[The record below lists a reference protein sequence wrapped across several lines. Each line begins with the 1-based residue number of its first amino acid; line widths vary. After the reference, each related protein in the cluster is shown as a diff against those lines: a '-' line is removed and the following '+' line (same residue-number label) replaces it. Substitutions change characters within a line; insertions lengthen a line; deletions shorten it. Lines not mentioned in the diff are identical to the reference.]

1 MRQIESVPDAQPLTS
16 TELPLAPAGA
26 LDGLLVADFS
36 RVLAGPLAGMTL
48 GDLGATVIKVESSSG
63 DDTRRWQP
71 PTSADGESTYFLAAN
86 RNKRSIVLD
95 LKNPKDQD
103 LAVRLSERA
112 DILIENFAPGT
123 AERFGIGYDQVAAR
137 NPGVVYASVTGFGRD
152 AGAGLP
158 GYDFLIQ
165 AVGGLMSMTGPPDGE
180 PTKTGVALVDVLA
193 GQNLVSG
200 VLAAL
205 LARQRTGRGQRVDV
219 SLLGTLLAALANQA
233 SAHLNA
239 GVTPHRMGNRHP
251 SITPYET
258 LRTAD
263 RPIAVAVGNDA
274 QFHRFAAAIGLP
286 VDPAIETNA
295 ARVQHRDR
303 LVTAIEAVL
312 VTRPAAD
319 WLAELTRAGIACGP
333 VNTVGEGFQLAAD
346 LGLDPVVRQDRDGT
360 PVRTPASPIRLSAAP
375 ASYRHPP
382 PRLGA
387 HTAEITSW
395 LLDDP
400 GARPPG
406 ASE

>member
-1 MRQIESVPDAQPLTS
+1 
-16 TELPLAPAGA
+16 
-26 LDGLLVADFS
+26 
-36 RVLAGPLAGMTL
+36 
-48 GDLGATVIKVESSSG
+48 
-63 DDTRRWQP
+63 
-71 PTSADGESTYFLAAN
+71 
-86 RNKRSIVLD
+86 
-95 LKNPKDQD
+95 
-103 LAVRLSERA
+103 
-112 DILIENFAPGT
+112 
-123 AERFGIGYDQVAAR
+123 
-137 NPGVVYASVTGFGRD
+137 
-152 AGAGLP
+152 
-158 GYDFLIQ
+158 
-165 AVGGLMSMTGPPDGE
+165 
-180 PTKTGVALVDVLA
+180 
-193 GQNLVSG
+193 
-200 VLAAL
+200 
-205 LARQRTGRGQRVDV
+205 V
-219 SLLGTLLAALANQA
+219 SLLGTLVAALANQA

-395 LLDDP
+395 LFDDP